1 MQSKPR
7 VALAAW
13 LAGAVLLPVPGRTD
27 GAVALHVTRVEERS
41 ADQTGAAD
49 LWLVLDRA
57 SRAAFGAWTRRHVGQ
72 GVQLRVDGDLL
83 VEARLVVAITSGT
96 IVLQSGVG
104 QRRGAIQTVLSHAKG
119 LVTAVAVP

>member
-1 MQSKPR
+1 MH
-7 VALAAW
+7 VA
-13 LAGAVLLPVPGRTD
+13 
-27 GAVALHVTRVEERS
+27 RVEERTE
-41 ADQTGAAD
+41 AQTGAGD
-49 LWLVLDRA
+49 LWLILDRS
-57 SRAAFGAWTRRHVGQ
+57 SRVAFGAWTRRHIGQ

-83 VEARLVVAITSGT
+83 VEARLLEAVTSGA